1 MGAGQALQWQAGN
14 FGHWDLW
21 SWHRSAPSSLS
32 FVSPQQSSPRFPSSV
47 LSPTQVLSQAALCGG
62 SRAFPDFSLLSNPH
76 LRSPG
81 ANLDLMLWEI
91 FSSLNDA
98 VLSHPLLVSET
109 FPPCW
114 EGLRH
119 SPLLLHLKT
128 GQMEK
133 IHGNSGFPFSREQFT
148 RFSEEISEVQMF
160 L

>member
-1 MGAGQALQWQAGN
+1 MATGIFDLGISQLLPPSHFCLLSKALPDFLPQ
-14 FGHWDLW
+14 FCL
-21 SWHRSAPSSLS
+21 PLKSS
-32 FVSPQQSSPRFPSSV
+32 
-47 LSPTQVLSQAALCGG
+47 VLSQAALCGG
-62 SRAFPDFSLLSNPH
+62 SRAFPDFSFSSNPH

-81 ANLDLMLWEI
+81 VNLDLMLLEV
-91 FSSLNDA
+91 FSSRNDA
-98 VLSHPLLVSET
+98 VVSHPLLVSET

-128 GQMEK
+128 GQMEM

-148 RFSEEISEVQMF
+148 HFSKEISEVQMF